1 MTVALFGVDGTVV
14 DIHVALHPTTSGLDD
29 DRTVAHPSTSPATR
43 QDPTREMTE
52 RVRAAIRNSGLRWPD
67 SPVTI
72 DLAPEVR
79 PNTVVGC
86 DLALACAIQAGMGT
100 LTELQPAETAA
111 LGGLAWT
118 GPSRPVQAREG
129 FVVWALPDPVAHG
142 SRTAS
147 RSTASGAAGT
157 ATAAAMTSRIPKAAS
172 PSRSSRA
179 PRRPACYAVVGRIS
193 SGQTPDSAHSVTRR
207 FTAGSRC
214 VTAYFHRSG
223 GLLGLLV
230 TLLRTYSQRSL

>member
-1 MTVALFGVDGTVV
+1 MTARSVALFRVDGTVV

-86 DLALACAIQAGMGT
+86 DLALVCAIQAGMGT

-111 LGGLAWT
+111 LGGLTWT
-118 GPSRPVQAREG
+118 GPSGRSRRGKASSSGRYPI
-129 FVVWALPDPVAHG
+129 P
-142 SRTAS
+142 SRTDQE
-147 RSTASGAAGT
+147 R
-157 ATAAAMTSRIPKAAS
+157 P
-172 PSRSSRA
+172 RA
-179 PRRPACYAVVGRIS
+179 QQRVARPEP
-193 SGQTPDSAHSVTRR
+193 Q
-207 FTAGSRC
+207 
-214 VTAYFHRSG
+214 
-223 GLLGLLV
+223 
-230 TLLRTYSQRSL
+230 QRQQ